1 MSSSVNTDV
10 SVARS
15 REQTRECDV
24 CGSRNGQ
31 AVCSAAPE
39 DMVEGIARDKIALAL
54 KLSVQLV

>member
-1 MSSSVNTDV
+1 MLNELVDENTDV

-31 AVCSAAPE
+31 AVAVRAP
-39 DMVEGIARDKIALAL
+39 MKHIVEGTR
-54 KLSVQLV
+54 S